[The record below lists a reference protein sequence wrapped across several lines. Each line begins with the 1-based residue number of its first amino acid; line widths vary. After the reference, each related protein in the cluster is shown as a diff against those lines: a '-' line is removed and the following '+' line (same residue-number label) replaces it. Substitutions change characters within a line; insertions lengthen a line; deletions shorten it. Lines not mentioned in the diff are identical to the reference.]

1 MKKPSL
7 KLADY
12 LNGCASFLA
21 SLKPYISLTRTS
33 QGVRCRLTLPDGNC
47 VNVHGQDE
55 PHVVLNLMHALVN
68 LMPQTPS
75 EDQREKLSVSTKQPV
90 VNSQVMEMIM
100 HSEVKAKEM
109 DEATRRAREQIGV
122 TTKVSLLEKID
133 SVAKSRG
140 VSRAVAARDLL
151 QDGLTRFDRESRT
164 KSTSKL
170 LAEYERK
177 ASDFVGADTQN
188 WSIRAERRLVMKA
201 QLTAGE
207 YERSTSSF
215 VNGVLAEALSHCPVA
230 AALAEKAP
238 AITDASVALALEA
251 IERVKGPKAKQIA
264 AEADL
269 GDNRV
274 LATLILSGSVFAPAR
289 VVRKMA
295 DYLQVPFDAFSVAL
309 ERRFTSQPVPAFKAT
324 SGKPEV
330 DLQRKSWTVAVKEL
344 ELSPDEEARLLQLEG

>member
-1 MKKPSL
+1 MKKPNL

-21 SLKPYISLTRTS
+21 CLKPYMSLTKAA
-33 QGVRCRLTLPDGNC
+33 QGLRCRLTLPDGTC
-47 VNVHGQDE
+47 LDVQGKDE
-55 PHVVLNLMHALVN
+55 PHVALNLMHALVN
-68 LMPQTPS
+68 VMPLAP
-75 EDQREKLSVSTKQPV
+75 REEQKEKMSVSTREPA
-90 VNSQVMEMIM
+90 VNSQATETIM
-100 HSEVKAKEM
+100 HSEVRAKQM
-109 DEATRRAREQIGV
+109 DEATRKAREQIGV
-122 TTKVSLLEKID
+122 TTKVSLLEEID
-133 SVAKSRG
+133 AVAKQRG
-140 VSRAVAARDLL
+140 ISRAIAARDLL

-177 ASDFVGADTQN
+177 ANDFAGAQTKN
-188 WSIRAERRLVMKA
+188 WSIRAERRLVMKT

-215 VNGVLAEALSHCPVA
+215 VNGLLAEALSHCPVA
-230 AALAEKAP
+230 AALAVKAP
-238 AITDASVALALEA
+238 VIADASVALALEA

-274 LATLILSGSVFAPAR
+274 LATLILGGSVFAPAR
-289 VVRKMA
+289 VIRKMA

-324 SGKPEV
+324 AGKPQV
-330 DLQRKSWTVAVKEL
+330 DLQRKSWSVAVKEL
-344 ELSPDEEARLLQLEG
+344 ELSPDEEARLLKLEG